1 MYYTIFTWL
10 YLCIRLWYKKL
21 YVGRTTSQIDKPTL
35 NWRIA
40 YKTKFSSK
48 LQVFCLP
55 ISHSVNGQIPLLP
68 LWWLVDWLTHLGEVS
83 ANDVTMR
90 ENKLTWRNDRFYCE
104 FLVSRPGF
112 LCEDFLGLS
121 TLVNTSNLQIFW
133 VCKEKWSCIMCETD
147 YIYLLCVQGRY
158 VL

>member
-121 TLVNTSNLQIFW
+121 TLVNTSNLQIFLGLQGNVILYNVRNW
-133 VCKEKWSCIMCETD
+133 LHLSIMCA
-147 YIYLLCVQGRY
+147 RY